1 MDIFSNNITTLLIM
15 LSFIFLYTELRFLVF
30 IAVFFQQVVFSSW
43 GLIFENDIL
52 ENVPENEIKSTFS
65 SINSLMVS
73 LFKMLIIYALSFVI
87 QYMGL
92 QRTYVVL
99 SYLSL
104 LPLLFFLFIKIRSIY
119 VKRTKKVNN

>member
-65 SINSLMVS
+65 SINNLMVS

-87 QYMGL
+87 QYMC
-92 QRTYVVL
+92 
-99 SYLSL
+99 
-104 LPLLFFLFIKIRSIY
+104 
-119 VKRTKKVNN
+119 

>member
-1 MDIFSNNITTLLIM
+1 M

-65 SINSLMVS
+65 SINNLMVS

-87 QYMGL
+87 QYMC
-92 QRTYVVL
+92 
-99 SYLSL
+99 
-104 LPLLFFLFIKIRSIY
+104 
-119 VKRTKKVNN
+119 